1 MRMYI
6 QIKMIYSMAGY
17 CNNYKPKVT
26 NLVKLQMFLEKIE
39 NKEKENGKR
48 DIGEIFIIIFI

>member
-1 MRMYI
+1 
-6 QIKMIYSMAGY
+6 MAGY

-48 DIGEIFIIIFI
+48 DIQ

>member
-1 MRMYI
+1 MYI
-6 QIKMIYSMAGY
+6 QIKTIYSMAGY

-48 DIGEIFIIIFI
+48 DIQ